1 MSRGTAKKKGT
12 MKARTV
18 KRIVS
23 LLEDLSENKVRSVIE
38 YIQFL
43 RWSEDRF
50 TEDEVTIIQKSR
62 KEAAEGKGTPW
73 RDVRDDV

>member
-1 MSRGTAKKKGT
+1 MRD
-12 MKARTV
+12 RTV

-23 LLEDLSENKVRSVIE
+23 LLDDLPESKARSVIE

-43 RWSEDRF
+43 RWSEDSF
-50 TEDEVTIIQKSR
+50 TEDEVAIIQKSR
-62 KEAAEGKGTPW
+62 EETAEGKGTPW

>member
-1 MSRGTAKKKGT
+1 

-18 KRIVS
+18 KKIVS
-23 LLEDLSENKVRSVIE
+23 LLDDLSESKVRSVIE

-43 RWSEDRF
+43 RWSEDSF
-50 TEDEVTIIQKSR
+50 TEDEVDIIQKSR

>member
-1 MSRGTAKKKGT
+1 

-18 KRIVS
+18 KKIVS
-23 LLEDLSENKVRSVIE
+23 LLDDLSESKVRSVIE

-43 RWSEDRF
+43 RWSGDRF
-50 TEDEVTIIQKSR
+50 SEDEIDIIQASR
-62 KEAAEGKGTPW
+62 KEASEGAGTPW